1 MNAKTAAAVAA
12 AVGTVSAVA
21 LRRRSAYS
29 FRGRS
34 VIITGGS
41 RGLGLLLARAL
52 AAEGAI
58 LTLLARDGGEL
69 ARAKEELA
77 AAGASVAALECDVR
91 SREAVEEAVA
101 WAVEHWGGVDVL
113 INNAGIIQV
122 GPLEHMG
129 LEDFGDAMD
138 THFWGA
144 LYGVM
149 AVLPHMRR
157 QRSGRIVN
165 IASIGGKVA
174 VPHMAPY
181 SASKFAL
188 VGLSQGLRHELV
200 KHRIHVTT
208 VSPGLMRTG
217 STARAQFKGQHEKE
231 YAWFALAGSSP
242 LASISGERAA
252 RKIIEACRRGDPE
265 LIITPQARALVLAN
279 ALIPAAVAHALTLVS
294 LLLPEPD
301 SVEGDRRK
309 EGWESRSSRAPATL
323 TRLSDEASVRNNELP
338 LPAAPG

>member
-1 MNAKTAAAVAA
+1 MHAKTAAAVAA
-12 AVGTVSAVA
+12 VVGTASA
-21 LRRRSAYS
+21 LTLSRRSRYS

-52 AAEGAI
+52 AGEGAL
-58 LTLLARDGGEL
+58 LTLLARDGREL
-69 ARAKEELA
+69 ARAKE
-77 AAGASVAALECDVR
+77 
-91 SREAVEEAVA
+91 AVA
-101 WAVEHWGGVDVL
+101 YAVEHWGGVDVL
-113 INNAGIIQV
+113 INNAGVIQV
-122 GPLEHMG
+122 GPLEHMT

-138 THFWGA
+138 THFWGS
-144 LYGVM
+144 LYAVM

-157 QRSGRIVN
+157 QKGGRIVN
-165 IASIGGKVA
+165 IASVGGKVA
-174 VPHMAPY
+174 VPHMVPY

-188 VGLSQGLRHELV
+188 VGLSQGLRHELW
-200 KHRIHVTT
+200 KQHIHVTT

-252 RKIIEACRRGDPE
+252 RRIIAACRRGEAE
-265 LIITPQARALVLAN
+265 LILTPQARALVIASALLPAVVAQALA
-279 ALIPAAVAHALTLVS
+279 LVS

-301 SVEGDRRK
+301 AAEGDQRR
-309 EGWESRSSRAPATL
+309 EGWRSRSSRAPAGL

-338 LPAAPG
+338 APAKPG